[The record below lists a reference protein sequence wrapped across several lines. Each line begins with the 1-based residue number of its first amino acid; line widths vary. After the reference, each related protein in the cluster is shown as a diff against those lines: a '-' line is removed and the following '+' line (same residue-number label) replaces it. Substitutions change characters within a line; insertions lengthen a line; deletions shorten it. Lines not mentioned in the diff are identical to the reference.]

1 MKVEKVKE
9 NSQISGL
16 VKSQY
21 MKRNGKYCFVRP
33 NVDELRRSTR
43 HKNPGLHG
51 LNFEKCGGQYL
62 FVLKRILAIEWQIG
76 DLLFK
81 TYSFGSNWL
90 KK

>member
-1 MKVEKVKE
+1 
-9 NSQISGL
+9 
-16 VKSQY
+16 

-62 FVLKRILAIEWQIG
+62 FVLKRILAN
-76 DLLFK
+76 LLFK